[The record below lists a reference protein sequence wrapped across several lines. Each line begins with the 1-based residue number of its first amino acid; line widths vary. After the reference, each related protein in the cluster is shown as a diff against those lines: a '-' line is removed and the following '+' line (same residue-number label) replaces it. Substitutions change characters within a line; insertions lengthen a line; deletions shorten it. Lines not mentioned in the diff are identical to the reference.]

1 MRDKIE
7 ALKRL
12 SPVVREIAQKWE
24 ERQKIEEEK
33 GIPTSDEL
41 TYQYILQDI
50 PKDLGNDIVKNVK
63 ETMGMLYGG

>member
-12 SPVVREIAQKWE
+12 SPVFREIAQKWE
-24 ERQKIEEEK
+24 ERQKIEEAL
-33 GIPTSDEL
+33 GIPTSDAL
-41 TYQYILQDI
+41 TYQFILQDL
-50 PKDLGNDIVKNVK
+50 PENLGNDILKNVK